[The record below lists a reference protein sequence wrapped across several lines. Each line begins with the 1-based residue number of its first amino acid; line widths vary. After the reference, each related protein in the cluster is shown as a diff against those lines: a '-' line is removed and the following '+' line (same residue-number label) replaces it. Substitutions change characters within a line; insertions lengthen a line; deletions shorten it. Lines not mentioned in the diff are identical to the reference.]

1 MQSLPKGYEETF
13 LRNLRYTDAHYEVG
27 LPWIRDAHDLPCH
40 LNMCF
45 NRVKAL
51 QFRLMKDSKVLR
63 EYDLIIKDQLKKGIV
78 ERVLDAK
85 LQTIPVL
92 GRITCLICQ

>member
-1 MQSLPKGYEETF
+1 
-13 LRNLRYTDAHYEVG
+13 
-27 LPWIRDAHDLPCH
+27 
-40 LNMCF
+40 
-45 NRVKAL
+45 
-51 QFRLMKDSKVLR
+51 MKDSKVLR

-92 GRITCLICQ
+92 GGITCLICQ